1 MKASGIDLAPP
12 SPSPDPRRGA
22 PRGDARHD
30 DFDGALE
37 AAAEREPAERA
48 EPGPDD
54 TGRGD
59 AREPAP
65 PTAAAHGDGSSASAA
80 ALAASAAAAV
90 AAAAVA
96 KDAAAPGD
104 ARAPTSSARDP
115 RGRVGLGAKDSSGSS
130 SAKGLEGAAD
140 ASGVVASEPP
150 PDGARR
156 AGAGEVTA
164 GTHPARNARTAI
176 GGAGSREEKAGEGAE
191 QRSGSR
197 DELAPPAL
205 AAAHPVAPQAN
216 LTPSSAATALAS
228 AGGPAAARDATF
240 AEPLT
245 SAALVRPGQEAAAD
259 GAVLRNAAHLRVA
272 APGVGELELH
282 LRIRDGVA
290 HVRVDGDAARVVE
303 SHAAELSRAL
313 AGEGL
318 KLGQLDA
325 KAPTVASSSAGSA
338 HGDAASHHHRERG
351 HERGETPP
359 GTPPRPPRA
368 LGAASPLPAGRY
380 AVRA

>member
-1 MKASGIDLAPP
+1 MA
-12 SPSPDPRRGA
+12 
-22 PRGDARHD
+22 
-30 DFDGALE
+30 
-37 AAAEREPAERA
+37 
-48 EPGPDD
+48 
-54 TGRGD
+54 
-59 AREPAP
+59 
-65 PTAAAHGDGSSASAA
+65 
-80 ALAASAAAAV
+80 

-104 ARAPTSSARDP
+104 ARGPTSSARDP
-115 RGRVGLGAKDSSGSS
+115 RGRVSLGSKPSPDSA
-130 SAKGLEGAAD
+130 SARSLDGAPH
-140 ASGVVASEPP
+140 ASGVVAYEAP

-156 AGAGEVTA
+156 AGAGDAAA
-164 GTHPARNARTAI
+164 GAHPARNARTAI
-176 GGAGSREEKAGEGAE
+176 GVAGSRDEKPGDGTE

-197 DELAPPAL
+197 DELATPAL
-205 AAAHPVAPQAN
+205 AAAHPVAPTAT
-216 LTPSSAATALAS
+216 LTPASAAAALAS
-228 AGGPAAARDATF
+228 GAPAAARDATL
-240 AEPLT
+240 AEPPT

-318 KLGQLDA
+318 RLGQLDA
-325 KAPTVASSSAGSA
+325 KAPTLPSSSAGSA
-338 HGDAASHHHRERG
+338 HGDAASHHHRDRG
-351 HERGETPP
+351 DGRGETPP
-359 GTPPRPPRA
+359 SAPPRPPRA
-368 LGAASPLPAGRY
+368 LGVAGAASPLPAGRY